1 MKILILGAKGS
12 LGQTLEKVFEKN
24 NEVISWDRGE
34 VDITDKD
41 LIAKKIKD
49 VKPDVIINAAA
60 FNAVDKCEIDEKEF
74 ESAKKINSDAPGYLA
89 VAALDIGAIL
99 IHYSTDYV
107 FEGKKKR
114 GYKEDDEPKPIS
126 KYGET
131 KLAGERA
138 IISFSGKGL
147 KWYLIRTSKLFGPKG
162 ESDMSKD
169 SFFDIMLKLGKE
181 KRELDIV
188 NEEISCFTYTSD
200 MASATNKILEENRGY
215 GIYHITNKGTT
226 NWSDFAAY
234 IFKTLFLETKV
245 KEITTYEFNRP
256 AKRPKNSTLKST
268 KFDFEMRPWKKAVK
282 DYLRKYFI
290 VPPY

>member
-1 MKILILGAKGS
+1 MKILILGAKGN

-60 FNAVDKCEIDEKEF
+60 YNAVDKCEIDKKEF
-74 ESAKKINSDAPGYLA
+74 ELAKKINSDAPGYLA
-89 VAALDIGAIL
+89 GAALDIGAIL

-215 GIYHITNKGTT
+215 GIYHITNSGPCT
-226 NWSDFAAY
+226 WFEAASEL
-234 IFKTLFLETKV
+234 FKLAEIKV
-245 KEITTYEFNRP
+245 KINPVKADKFPRP
-256 AKRPKNSTLKST
+256 AKRPKYSVLLNTKLEPMRNWKEALK
-268 KFDFEMRPWKKAVK
+268 E
-282 DYLRKYFI
+282 YLLNLNQE
-290 VPPY
+290 